1 MEPAASESSEEGEP
15 VELKLTRLN
24 ETLTRALLAA
34 QQAQIPQENLSALR
48 ASPTPVVSRTSPREK
63 RLNLRFP
70 SPIYM
75 ASSSSSSP
83 HSPRATF
90 VSPRSSG
97 LQQLR
102 LNCERL
108 QMKLED
114 LTSAEGAKLCAV
126 VSHS

>member
-34 QQAQIPQENLSALR
+34 QQAQIPQENRSALR
-48 ASPTPVVSRTSPREK
+48 ASPSPVVSRTSPREK

-83 HSPRATF
+83 SSPRVTF
-90 VSPRSSG
+90 ISPRNSG
-97 LQQLR
+97 MQQLR

-114 LTSAEGAKLCAV
+114 LSSAEGVKLCAV